1 MKVIRPQRKKRLKPN
16 SNRPADKSGKKPAE
30 KPIRSV
36 RNSALDI
43 LARREHT
50 RLELTRKLK
59 AKDFTDDEIEA
70 QMQVLIQDGLQSD
83 ERYAETYVHMRR
95 KRGYGPLKI
104 QQELQQRGVSSD
116 LVEAFVEFNDKVW
129 LETACQ
135 AYEKKFGAMSMSGS
149 TQGEANSAKERA
161 KRMRFLQSRGFT
173 GDIIQKI
180 FSTFGS

>member
-1 MKVIRPQRKKRLKPN
+1 MKATKLKRKKRLKPN
-16 SNRPADKSGKKPAE
+16 SNRPANKPE
-30 KPIRSV
+30 RSV
-36 RNSALDI
+36 RNSALDL

-83 ERYAETYVHMRR
+83 ERYAESYVHMRR

-104 QQELQQRGVSSD
+104 KQELQQRGVSSE

-129 LETACQ
+129 LDTACQ
-135 AYEKKFGAMSMSGS
+135 AYEKKFGALSMDGALN
-149 TQGEANSAKERA
+149 TANERA

-173 GDIIQKI
+173 GDIIQKT
-180 FSTFGS
+180 FSSFGS

>member
-1 MKVIRPQRKKRLKPN
+1 MKAIRLLRKKRLKPD
-16 SNRPADKSGKKPAE
+16 SNRPAE

-43 LARREHT
+43 LSRREHT

-59 AKDFTDDEIEA
+59 AKDFSEDEIEA

-83 ERYAETYVHMRR
+83 ERYAESYVNMRR

-104 QQELQQRGVSSD
+104 KQELQQRGVSSE
-116 LVEAFVEFNDKVW
+116 LVDAYVEFNDKVW
-129 LETACQ
+129 LDTACL
-135 AYEKKFGAMSMSGS
+135 AYEKKFGAQSISGPMSRTMESG
-149 TQGEANSAKERA
+149 ANSTKERA

-173 GDIIQKI
+173 GDIIQKT